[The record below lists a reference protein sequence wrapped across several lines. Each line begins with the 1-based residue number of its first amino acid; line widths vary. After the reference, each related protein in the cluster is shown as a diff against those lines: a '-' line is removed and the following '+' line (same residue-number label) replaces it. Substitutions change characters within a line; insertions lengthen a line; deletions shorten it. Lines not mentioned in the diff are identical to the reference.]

1 MTALA
6 AASAM
11 ASALLLMAM
20 KAFIEMSLAD
30 MIVDLDFRI
39 MERDFRRSLEVPE
52 VANLLLVL
60 RFLFTLIGS

>member
-20 KAFIEMSLAD
+20 KAFMEMSLAD
-30 MIVDLDFRI
+30 MMVDLDFRI

-60 RFLFTLIGS
+60 RLLLTLIGS